1 MRWRSRISTRK
12 SGRSSRPRRGST
24 GDCCSACRILSSDT
38 GSFDVWS
45 SEVPASLAGDAAFA
59 AGARRRPQAFG
70 QYFSEDGG
78 SCALGAAYEG
88 AYVLP
93 RDQNPSIRPRLDR
106 LFDCLEN
113 VRRRCPEGCNKRL
126 PLNAIIL
133 HLNDD
138 HHWTREKI
146 VEWLK
151 KD

>member
-1 MRWRSRISTRK
+1 MEVMMHQV
-12 SGRSSRPRRGST
+12 PRE
-24 GDCCSACRILSSDT
+24 DQL
-38 GSFDVWS
+38 
-45 SEVPASLAGDAAFA
+45 ELAAAIA
-59 AGARRRPQAFG
+59 EGARRRPRQAFG
-70 QYFSEDGG
+70 EYFSDTGG

-88 AYVLP
+88 AYALP
-93 RDQNPSIRPRLDR
+93 RDPHEAHAIRPRMER

-113 VRRRCPEGCNKRL
+113 VRRRCPEGCKKRL

-138 HHWTREKI
+138 HHWTREQI

>member
-1 MRWRSRISTRK
+1 MHQVPRI
-12 SGRSSRPRRGST
+12 
-24 GDCCSACRILSSDT
+24 DQI
-38 GSFDVWS
+38 
-45 SEVPASLAGDAAFA
+45 ELANAIEE
-59 AGARRRPQAFG
+59 GARRRPTQAFG
-70 QYFSEDGG
+70 EYFSETGG

-88 AYVLP
+88 AYALP
-93 RDQNPSIRPRLDR
+93 RDPHEAHSIRPRLHR
-106 LFDCLEN
+106 LFDCLEQ

-138 HHWTREKI
+138 HHWTREQI